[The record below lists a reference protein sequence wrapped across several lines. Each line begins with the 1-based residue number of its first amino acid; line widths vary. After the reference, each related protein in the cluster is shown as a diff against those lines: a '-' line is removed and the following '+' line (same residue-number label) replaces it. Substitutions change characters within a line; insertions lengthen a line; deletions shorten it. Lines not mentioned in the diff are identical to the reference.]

1 MEKHEIFSVD
11 EEVHADTIPELER
24 DEEIKMLRKIAR
36 AAHSVSYYIYRHEP
50 EVRNGIMYMHLS
62 RHLSMALREFDEL
75 NFDTRPSREGGD
87 RTPPERAVWGSG
99 VGISL
104 PEEPAQIRDKET

>member
-75 NFDTRPSREGGD
+75 NFDTRPSREEVQELADEAGIRGTFSGG
-87 RTPPERAVWGSG
+87 GG
-99 VGISL
+99 
-104 PEEPAQIRDKET
+104 